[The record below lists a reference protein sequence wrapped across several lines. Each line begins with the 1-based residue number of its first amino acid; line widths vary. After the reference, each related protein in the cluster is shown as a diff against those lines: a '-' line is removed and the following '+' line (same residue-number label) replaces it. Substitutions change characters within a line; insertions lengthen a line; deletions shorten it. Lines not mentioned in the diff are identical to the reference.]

1 MFRRHPCLFRRIGE
15 IRVETNFGRRVIG
28 ASFSALALVIGPLN
42 AQDGPMSQSIVRT
55 GNDRAAAA
63 AVISQKPVIDG
74 KLTDVAWASAV
85 PLTGFIQRELREG
98 DPVSERTEVRVVS
111 DGEAIYVAAWMFDR
125 DPAGIVPG
133 EKVRD
138 GALENSDSFALILDT
153 FLDRQ
158 NGFIFAT
165 TPAGI
170 EYDGQVVKEGEGGG
184 LSIAGQTRAVSG
196 SMGGFNVNWDGS
208 WTVATSVDS
217 LGWYA
222 EFRIPFSTLRYGA
235 GLTQTWGVN
244 FGRRI
249 RRKNE
254 DAYWSF
260 IPRQF
265 SLYRLSRAGTINVS
279 QLPTPRLG
287 TVTPYVLGNTH
298 REFPTS
304 PKAKNDAEWGLDA
317 KYGITPSLTLD
328 LTYNTDF
335 AQVEV
340 DEQRTNLTR
349 FSLFFPEKRPFFLE
363 NAGVFSAGTPQA
375 VDLFFTRRIGIDTAG
390 RPVPI
395 MGGGRLSGRVG
406 GFTVGGLEIVTDNS
420 LTQPANSYTVG
431 RVTREL
437 GTRSRVGIIGV
448 QRIAIDSGGNWNGTY
463 GADYRFGTDALTFDG
478 WGAVTATP
486 SRSGDD
492 FGFSSRANYATSR
505 WNHTARVVRV
515 GEDFNPEV
523 GFLNRT
529 GGYNYYELML
539 QRILRNASI
548 PWLKEWNPHASFR
561 GYYKPD
567 GYYSSGQWH
576 VDMTELQLA
585 GGGRIGPDY
594 NVYHEG
600 LQVPFRI
607 APNVTLPPGSYD
619 FGTFGLDW
627 SSNPSAPLSVVLRSD
642 IGPFYNGS
650 RSGGTA
656 TVTYRRGAAFSSS
669 LLVDYNDVTLDQGRF
684 TKELVGARLAYF
696 FTPRVFVQSLTQY
709 TKESRLWTAN
719 VRFAWLSTAG
729 TGLFIVYNDGE
740 QANGFFNWGAPQS
753 RSLVIKYTRQFGTG
767 S

>member
-1 MFRRHPCLFRRIGE
+1 MP
-15 IRVETNFGRRVIG
+15 
-28 ASFSALALVIGPLN
+28 ASVT
-42 AQDGPMSQSIVRT
+42 RT

-74 KLTDVAWASAV
+74 KLTDVAWQAAQ
-85 PLTGFIQRELREG
+85 PLTGFIQRELHEG
-98 DPVSERTEVRVVS
+98 DAVTERTEVRVVT

-125 DPAGIVPG
+125 DARAIVPG
-133 EKVRD
+133 EKIRD
-138 GALENSDSFALILDT
+138 GALENSDSFQLILDT
-153 FLDRQ
+153 FHDRQ

-170 EYDGQVVKEGEGGG
+170 EYDGQVAKEGEGGG

-196 SMGGFNVNWDGS
+196 SMGGFNLNWDGS
-208 WTVATSVDS
+208 WTVATSMDS

-235 GLTQTWGVN
+235 GERQTWGVN

-254 DAYWSF
+254 DAYWSP
-260 IPRQF
+260 IPREF
-265 SLYRLSRAGTINVS
+265 SIYRLSRAGTISVP
-279 QLPTPRLG
+279 QLPTIRIG
-287 TVTPYVLGNTH
+287 TATPYVLGNTR
-298 REFPTS
+298 REFAVSRT
-304 PKAKNDAEWGLDA
+304 AKTNAEWGIDA
-317 KYGITPSLTLD
+317 KYGVTPSLTLD

-349 FSLFFPEKRPFFLE
+349 FNLFFPEKRPFFLE

-375 VDLFFTRRIGIDTAG
+375 VDLFFTRRIGIDTTG
-390 RPVPI
+390 QPVPI
-395 MGGGRLSGRVG
+395 IGGGRLSGRVAG
-406 GFTVGGLEIVTDNS
+406 LTLGALEIVTDES
-420 LTQPANSYTVG
+420 VTQPSNSYTVA

-437 GTRSRVGIIGV
+437 GPRSRVGIIGV
-448 QRIAIDSGGNWNGTY
+448 QRISVDSTANRNGTY
-463 GADYRFGTDALTFDG
+463 GADARLGVGDAWTFDG
-478 WGAVTATP
+478 WAAATQTP
-486 SRSGDD
+486 ARLGDD
-492 FGFSSRANYATSR
+492 FGFSGRANYATSD

-515 GEDFNPEV
+515 GPDFNPEV

-529 GGYNYYELML
+529 GGYNYYELLL
-539 QRILRNASI
+539 QRYVRNADLK
-548 PWLKEWNPHASFR
+548 WLKDWNPHASFR
-561 GYYKPD
+561 GYYRP
-567 GYYSSGQWH
+567 GGFYMSGQWH
-576 VDMTELQLA
+576 VDMTEVNLA
-585 GGGRIGPDY
+585 NGGRFGPEY

-600 LQVPFRI
+600 LQAPFRI
-607 APNVTLPPGSYD
+607 APNVTLPPGQYD

-627 SSNPSAPLSVVLRSD
+627 GTNPSAPLSILLRSD
-642 IGPFYNGS
+642 VGPFYNGS

-656 TVTYRRGAAFSSS
+656 TVTYRRGAALSSS

-684 TKELVGARLAYF
+684 TKELVGARVAYF
-696 FTPRVFVQSLTQY
+696 FTPRVFLQSLTQY
-709 TKESRLWTAN
+709 TKETKIWSAN

-729 TGLFIVYNDGE
+729 TGLFVVYNDGE